1 MSEIDD
7 LSQDD
12 ESADDLA
19 STGSSSPSDKAI
31 EREFNS
37 GRLRVVQDRNDFFL
51 PHVVDFIE
59 GRKWGNLRPEYQRR
73 LRWDNAKKSRLIESF
88 IMNVPVPPVFLYE
101 KAIGAFEVMDGQQR
115 LNAVLQYLSGEFALS
130 GLKIWP
136 SLNGRRFKELPPLVR
151 KGLER
156 SKVSAITLMSD
167 NALSEE
173 DSIDLRAQ
181 VFDRL
186 NTGGESLNPQEL
198 RNSLYSGSFNKLI
211 VASARNKLFTDAWDI
226 PSHEENTL
234 SDGSP
239 SKDLRDNNLFK
250 RMLDC
255 EIVLRFFAFRDRDHV
270 VGSVKSILDGTMKRN
285 RHAEES
291 AINDLKKTFDTTLEN
306 VLNIF
311 ESDAFRLPKNDKGQ
325 ALLSRPLYDA
335 QMVATEMLANRIPE
349 LVANRDKVRAA
360 VHALAKPGSESYDLI
375 VGRANTAGAIKDR
388 IDAVRATM
396 LEAIS

>member
-1 MSEIDD
+1 MSEID

-12 ESADDLA
+12 DAFDA
-19 STGSSSPSDKAI
+19 MAPATPPSDKAI
-31 EREFNS
+31 EKEFSS

-88 IMNVPVPPVFLYE
+88 IMNVPVPPIFLYE

-115 LNAVLQYLSGEFALS
+115 LNAVLQYLKGEFALN

-136 SLNGRRFKELPPLVR
+136 SLNGRRFNELPPLVR

-156 SKVSAITLMSD
+156 SKISAITLMSD
-167 NALSEE
+167 NAISEE

-198 RNSLYSGSFNKLI
+198 RNSLYSGSFNKL
-211 VASARNKLFTDAWDI
+211 VVRSARNKMFTDAWDI
-226 PSHEENTL
+226 PPHEENTL

-255 EIVLRFFAFRDRDHV
+255 EIVLRYFSFRDRDHV
-270 VGSVKSILDGTMKRN
+270 IGSVKSMLDGAMKRH
-285 RHAEES
+285 RHAGETEIAS
-291 AINDLKKTFDTTLEN
+291 LETAFTSTLKN
-306 VLNIF
+306 VVDIF
-311 ESDAFRLPKNDKGQ
+311 GNQAFRLPHPNGGQ
-325 ALLSRPLYDA
+325 GTLSRPLYDA
-335 QMVATEMLANRIPE
+335 QMVATEMLAERAAD
-349 LVANRDKVRAA
+349 LVARREAVIAA
-360 VHALAKPGSESYDLI
+360 VHALARPDSESYDLI
-375 VGRANTAGAIKDR
+375 VGRANTAATIRER
-388 IDAVRATM
+388 IDAVYIAM
-396 LEAIS
+396 FSAIEPE